1 MPCKG
6 CLRRL
11 VGRAATGG
19 FTLLLALP
27 PSLSYSTLYG
37 RSGISTFT
45 KKKKI
50 IINK

>member
-27 PSLSYSTLYG
+27 PSLLFNSTAML
-37 RSGISTFT
+37 RHFNFE
-45 KKKKI
+45 KNKI
-50 IINK
+50 K